1 MKEPVTVPVTVNGA
15 TVHLRGFRDSVTG
28 EQSFLDNLHR
38 WKIVE
43 ASGFT
48 VAGARTRVTHHK
60 EDGDVVLELGEHVPG
75 NALLPGARFTVTYV

>member
-1 MKEPVTVPVTVNGA
+1 MKEPITVPVSVNGA
-15 TVHLRGFRDSVTG
+15 TVHLRGHRDMNTK
-28 EQSFLDNLHR
+28 ELSFVDDLPR

-60 EDGDVVLELGEHVPG
+60 EDGDVVLELGQHVPA
-75 NALLPGARFTVTYV
+75 NALTPGARFTVTYV